1 MHRNTFYFIVF
12 LAVFAAIVV
21 GVNLGR
27 NAMPNTNQTQ
37 TTTPTQ
43 ALTTPTP
50 ELVMYQSKQCGISFS
65 YPDKFNKID
74 IETGGATLVN
84 KENTNESIILVCQK
98 DIPRIPLTDDKI
110 EQRAIGTVSAF
121 LYHDTSQKDRTP
133 LDKLIFTH
141 PALKKDVYIA
151 GYGETFNNIISSLS
165 LYPSL

>member
-1 MHRNTFYFIVF
+1 MHRNTFYFIVI
-12 LAVFAAIVV
+12 LGIFAAIVV
-21 GVNLGR
+21 GVNIGR
-27 NAMPNTNQTQ
+27 SALPNTNQTQ

-121 LYHDTSQKDRTP
+121 LYHDTSQKDGTP

-165 LYPSL
+165 LYSSL